1 MFEDKK
7 DESKA
12 EIKKHTNSK
21 DDLYSCLKHSAEHH
35 TSYKIYYSNF
45 EIVDTIINNKYL
57 VLRNNGYNDKIDERN
72 IQDESDGYRKFI
84 ICFTVS
90 ISENV
95 AMWVVYSK
103 KKKDGQFVRGAMIP
117 FSKNMMKKIY
127 DENKNEIE
135 YGCFKD
141 GVFSFIGK
149 TNEFELEIC
158 DVIYYDQNR
167 KDDSLYDI
175 KRSDSK
181 TECKKD
187 IIDSLPYVKKYYPW
201 NYENECRLIV
211 KIKSSEIDSK
221 VNAVRLVLP
230 DDVIESMKK
239 NCVSSPLCIND
250 SKMKNSTL
258 MGQLDFS

>member
-1 MFEDKK
+1 
-7 DESKA
+7 
-12 EIKKHTNSK
+12 
-21 DDLYSCLKHSAEHH
+21 
-35 TSYKIYYSNF
+35 
-45 EIVDTIINNKYL
+45 
-57 VLRNNGYNDKIDERN
+57 
-72 IQDESDGYRKFI
+72 
-84 ICFTVS
+84 
-90 ISENV
+90 
-95 AMWVVYSK
+95 MWVVYS

-117 FSKNMMKKIY
+117 FSKNMMKKIH
-127 DENKNEIE
+127 DENINEIE
-135 YGCFKD
+135 YGRFED
-141 GVFSFIGK
+141 GKFDIAGK

-211 KIKSSEIDSK
+211 KIKSSVIDSK

-230 DDVIESMKK
+230 DDVIKSMKK
-239 NCVSSPLCIND
+239 NCVSSPLCKND
-250 SKMKNSTL
+250 SDMKDSTL
-258 MGQLDFS
+258 MGQLEFS